1 MALLVNS
8 TKCWKINTNP
18 SQTHPETSQLILW
31 SQDNTDT
38 KTRQRQYM
46 VKKKERKDY
55 KPISSMNIDAKYF
68 NKTPANWL

>member
-1 MALLVNS
+1 MALLENS
-8 TKCWKINTNP
+8 TKCLKINTNP

-46 VKKKERKDY
+46 IKKKKKDY